1 MGPLASVRIIEFA
14 GIGPAPMAAMMFA
27 DLGATV
33 LRIERPTAVEAGIRR
48 PLAFQLTMRGRKAI
62 ALDLK
67 NSAHVELALKIIG
80 SADGLIEGFRP
91 GVMERLGLGPDICLA
106 RNPTLVYGR
115 MTGWGQTGPLA
126 QVAAHDLNYIALTG
140 ALHAIGRKG
149 QPPTPPL
156 NLLGDLGGGATYL
169 AFGMASAMLH
179 ARQTGE
185 GQIVDAAIVDGVAH
199 LMTNAHGL
207 LAAGVTTEA
216 RGENIADSGAFHYDS
231 YQCSDGEWISIAP
244 LEDRFYGRFMDVI
257 GLARSDLPPP
267 DDRARWDEGKLK
279 LAKLFRTK
287 SRAEWV
293 ELLEGTDA
301 CFAPVLKVSEAPDHP
316 HMQSRGIYADIG
328 GITQPLPAPRFSRT
342 VPATPTPPAGA
353 SLATD
358 AEALAGWLA
367 PDEIARFIAA
377 R

>member
-14 GIGPAPMAAMMFA
+14 AIGPAPMAAMMFA

-33 LRIERPTAVEAGIRR
+33 LRIERPTAVEAGISR
-48 PLAFQLTMRGRKAI
+48 PLAFQLTLRGRKAI
-62 ALDLK
+62 VLDLK
-67 NSAHVELALKIIG
+67 KPADVELALKLIG

-91 GVMERLGLGPDICLA
+91 GVMERLGLGPEICLA
-106 RNPTLVYGR
+106 RNPALVYGR

-156 NLLGDLGGGATYL
+156 NLVGDLGGGATYL
-169 AFGMASAMLH
+169 AFGMAAAMLD

-185 GQIVDAAIVDGVAH
+185 GQIVDAAIVDSVAH

-207 LAAGVTTEA
+207 LAAGVTTES
-216 RGENIADSGAFHYDS
+216 RGENIADSGAFHYET

-244 LEDRFYGRFMDVI
+244 LEDRFYSRFIEII

-267 DDRARWDEGKLK
+267 DDRSRWDEGKSTLS
-279 LAKLFRTK
+279 ALFRTK

-301 CFAPVLKVSEAPDHP
+301 CFAPVLKLSEAPDHP
-316 HMQSRGIYADIG
+316 HMHSRGIYADIG

-342 VPATPTPPAGA
+342 VPATPTPPSSA
-353 SLATD
+353 SSVTAT
-358 AEALAGWLA
+358 EALAGWLT
-367 PDEIARFIAA
+367 PDDIVRFVEAR
-377 R
+377 